1 MAATPDL
8 ALAGDMARAQEPAPV
23 PCANPIFTTGSGLKL
38 DAGQVVMSLARDLN
52 TDRIDLP
59 GFPDV
64 VARIHRALADD
75 GTSARDLVRLV
86 ASEPV
91 LAAKL
96 LQIANS
102 AAFNKSGHE
111 VSDLKSAINALGF
124 NLIRGQANTFAL
136 RQMEQQQWLRP
147 IRPVLADIWKT
158 SNGVAAACFAVAKRV
173 PGVLPDEALT
183 AGLFHLIG
191 KLYLFAKARQ
201 ASLNPAEIADWEKA
215 LNDWHTSI
223 ARTLMDHWRIPSR
236 VTEAVENQNAI
247 FDADNKDL
255 APLTRILCGAK
266 LHYRLRKPNA
276 PPEPDAEAALA
287 RLRINGQPFGALYEA
302 AHTDLEALRTTL
314 D

>member
-8 ALAGDMARAQEPAPV
+8 AVAGDMRRAKEPAPV
-23 PCANPIFTTGSGLKL
+23 PCADPSVTTDGGVRLNAA
-38 DAGQVVMSLARDLN
+38 DVVQGLARDLN
-52 TDRIDLP
+52 TDKIDLP

-64 VARIHRALADD
+64 VARIHRALADES
-75 GTSARDLVRLV
+75 TSARDLVRLV

-102 AAFNKSGHE
+102 AAFNKSGRE
-111 VSDLKSAINALGF
+111 VSDLKGAINALGF

-158 SNGVAAACFAVAKRV
+158 SNGVAAVSFAVAKRV
-173 PGVLPDEALT
+173 SGVQPDEALT

-191 KLYLFAKARQ
+191 KLYLFARARH

-223 ARTLMDHWRIPSR
+223 ARTLMDHWKIPSR

-247 FDADNKDL
+247 FDAQSKDL

-276 PPEPDAEAALA
+276 PSEPEAEAALA
-287 RLRINGQPFGALYEA
+287 RVQINGQSFEALYEA
-302 AHTDLEALRTTL
+302 AHGDLEALRASL